1 MQLQLWTSF
10 LFRFSSTPGSTP
22 AGLRARTGGRSTTT
36 ASRSRWAGRRTRR
49 SIWALT
55 TDNPSRRLSP
65 QMSLKATLA
74 RIRKGFRQVA
84 DLVIVEFSLIN
95 MTNDIVPFSGCPWP
109 ILIYVTNALAKLYAN
124 ADIFRWTKRN
134 WWRRERISMTT
145 LSSTHP
151 QWTDWYS

>member
-84 DLVIVEFSLIN
+84 VLVSSHGSIRQMISS
-95 MTNDIVPFSGCPWP
+95 PFPGCPWP

-124 ADIFRWTKRN
+124 ADIFRWTKRK

>member
-1 MQLQLWTSF
+1 MQFQLRTSF

-22 AGLRARTGGRSTTT
+22 AGRRARTGGRSTTT

-49 SIWALT
+49 STSALT

-74 RIRKGFRQVA
+74 KIRKGSRQVA
-84 DLVIVEFSLIN
+84 VLVIVKLSFIN
-95 MTNDIVPFSGCPWP
+95 MTNAIVRTSPSPGCPWP

-124 ADIFRWTKRN
+124 ANIFRWTKRN
-134 WWRRERISMTT
+134 WWRRERISMNM

-151 QWTDWYS
+151 QWTD